1 MFRKFMFA
9 VVGGVLAF
17 SSTQALADHHGGKK
31 EMKGDWDIVQI
42 ASKDPQFSTLV
53 TAIKEAGLVGTL
65 KGDGPFTVF
74 APTNDAFAELPDG
87 ALDELL
93 KDKDKL
99 RAVLTYHVVP
109 GNIMSEDIKGKT
121 TDVETVE
128 GSTLAVDATDGVMIN
143 DAMVIKADIKAKN
156 GVNHVIDAVL
166 MPGQ

>member
-1 MFRKFMFA
+1 
-9 VVGGVLAF
+9 
-17 SSTQALADHHGGKK
+17 
-31 EMKGDWDIVQI
+31 
-42 ASKDPQFSTLV
+42 
-53 TAIKEAGLVGTL
+53 
-65 KGDGPFTVF
+65 VF

-156 GVNHVIDAVL
+156 GVIHVIDAVL